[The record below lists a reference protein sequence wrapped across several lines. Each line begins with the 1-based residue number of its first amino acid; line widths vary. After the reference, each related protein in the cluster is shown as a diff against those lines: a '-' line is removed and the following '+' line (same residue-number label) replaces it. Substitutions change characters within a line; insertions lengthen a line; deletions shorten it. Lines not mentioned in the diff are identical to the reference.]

1 MTSDW
6 DPAEYTGIG
15 QSVTETTPPISFQVD
30 CHGPKKNRTVPYSW
44 FNKAMTKYVHPPKDY
59 KIGGAGPEKWSVGTF
74 ERHYFP
80 KEHWVEHKVSTLE
93 LKNFST

>member
-1 MTSDW
+1 
-6 DPAEYTGIG
+6 
-15 QSVTETTPPISFQVD
+15 
-30 CHGPKKNRTVPYSW
+30 
-44 FNKAMTKYVHPPKDY
+44 MTKYVHPPKDY

-80 KEHWVEHKVSTLE
+80 KEHWVEHKVGTLE